1 MLSPVRLLATLWT
14 VALQLPLFMVF
25 FRQASWSGLP
35 FLSLSYFNSCQIQL
49 YADYMFYQSSSVSQR
64 KENAIWK
71 IFIFLAHKMQQMLAF
86 RVRTKPTAQLCKHLG
101 KCSQFS
107 RERTLN
113 RMNNQEKANPKVIQM
128 LTINKDFKVVIIS
141 VTHEVKKT

>member
-1 MLSPVRLLATLWT
+1 MPS
-14 VALQLPLFMVF
+14 
-25 FRQASWSGLP
+25 
-35 FLSLSYFNSCQIQL
+35 
-49 YADYMFYQSSSVSQR
+49 
-64 KENAIWK
+64 EK
-71 IFIFLAHKMQQMLAF
+71 IFIFLAHKMQKMLAF

-113 RMNNQEKANPKVIQM
+113 RMDNQEKANPKVIQM

-141 VTHEVKKT
+141 VTHEVKKTQISERKYKKEPSQKFRTENLIPEINISLSGFYKRMMKTKTRLKIDQQKLSNLKKIQRVKQIEKQ